1 MATLSGDFFYR
12 LVRSKIQDINL
23 KSQYH
28 YFTIL
33 QFSTFKQQT
42 SKRPSNK
49 SGDPFGE
56 EVVKKLYE
64 RFEISP
70 ACRDYPRS
78 LILYRQD

>member
-1 MATLSGDFFYR
+1 ML
-12 LVRSKIQDINL
+12 L
-23 KSQYH
+23 YH
-28 YFTIL
+28 YFTA
-33 QFSTFKQQT
+33 FKQQT

-70 ACRDYPRS
+70 AYRDYPRS
-78 LILYRQD
+78 LIF